1 VSRLLS
7 EGFGEGGLMDD
18 LPPKLRGFIRALCAI
33 ANDAYPEGG
42 MSCTRQVGVPLPS
55 QDSAKA
61 LSDGELIASFLDQA
75 LGNYNEA
82 NPRRRDDVVSE
93 LRRIIREE
101 SGSELL
107 GVQVEDDPGRCFST
121 LYLWWRLNGEVHRVT
136 LFWSLE

>member
-1 VSRLLS
+1 
-7 EGFGEGGLMDD
+7 MDA

-42 MSCTRQVGVPLPS
+42 MSCTHQVGVPLPPGNS
-55 QDSAKA
+55 GEAASDSMLLARFF
-61 LSDGELIASFLDQA
+61 DEA

-82 NPRRRDDVVSE
+82 SPRRRQDVVSE

-121 LYLWWRLNGEVHRVT
+121 LYLWWRWNGEVHRVAC
-136 LFWSLE
+136 FWSLD